1 MIISCFSRCSALLFL
16 FSSLALGCG
25 GEDAPVLSDSVEE
38 GAWGH
43 FEFELLALD
52 EPGEGVNS
60 FHLKLRDLDTA
71 EPVVGAHLSVS
82 ALMPAMGHE
91 APEGTT
97 QREMN
102 SGDYLIENLV
112 FTMPGLWEV
121 RFRAESDALVDEA
134 AFSFHLH

>member
-1 MIISCFSRCSALLFL
+1 MISSCFSRFSALLFL
-16 FSSLALGCG
+16 VSSSALACG
-25 GEDAPVLSDSVEE
+25 GEDAPVLIDPVEE

-43 FEFELLALD
+43 FEFELLPLG

-60 FHLKLRDLDTA
+60 FRLKLRDLGTA
-71 EPVVGAHLSVS
+71 EPVAGAHLSVS

-91 APEGTT
+91 APEGTS

-121 RFRAESDALVDEA
+121 RFRAERDALVDEA
-134 AFSFHLH
+134 AFRFDLH

>member
-1 MIISCFSRCSALLFL
+1 MIISRFSRCSALLFL
-16 FSSLALGCG
+16 ISSLALGCG
-25 GEDAPVLSDSVEE
+25 GEDAPVLSDPLEE

-43 FEFELLALD
+43 FEFELLPLG

-60 FHLKLRDLDTA
+60 FHLKLRDLSTA
-71 EPVVGAHLSVS
+71 EPIAGAHLSVS

-91 APEGTT
+91 APEGMR

-102 SGDYLIENLV
+102 SGVYLIENLV

-121 RFRAESDALVDEA
+121 RFRAERDALVDEA
-134 AFSFHLH
+134 AFRFSLH